1 MRGIY
6 DLDQQQWF
14 PDDEDAQQEIEYI
27 VYVPEKQIKVTAIN
41 EEEAIERVLFN
52 LNDEYSFKDLEA
64 ETYE

>member
-1 MRGIY
+1 MRGVY

-14 PDDEDAQQEIEYI
+14 PDEEEEQQEIEYI
-27 VYVPEKQIKVTAIN
+27 VYVPEKQIRVIAIN

-64 ETYE
+64 ESYE

>member
-1 MRGIY
+1 MRGVY

-14 PDDEDAQQEIEYI
+14 PDEEEEQQEIEYI

>member
-1 MRGIY
+1 LRGIY
-6 DLDQQQWF
+6 DLDQEQWF
-14 PDDEDAQQEIEYI
+14 PDEEEEQQEIEYI

-52 LNDEYSFKDLEA
+52 LNNEYSFKELEA

>member
-6 DLDQQQWF
+6 DLDQEQWF
-14 PDDEDAQQEIEYI
+14 PDEEEEQQEIEYI

-52 LNDEYSFKDLEA
+52 LNNEYSFKELEA

>member
-14 PDDEDAQQEIEYI
+14 PDEEEEQQEIEYI

-64 ETYE
+64 ESYE

>member
-6 DLDQQQWF
+6 DLDQEQWF
-14 PDDEDAQQEIEYI
+14 PDEEEEQQEIEYL
-27 VYVPEKQIKVTAIN
+27 VYVPEKQIRVTAIN
-41 EEEAIERVLFN
+41 EGEAIERVLIN